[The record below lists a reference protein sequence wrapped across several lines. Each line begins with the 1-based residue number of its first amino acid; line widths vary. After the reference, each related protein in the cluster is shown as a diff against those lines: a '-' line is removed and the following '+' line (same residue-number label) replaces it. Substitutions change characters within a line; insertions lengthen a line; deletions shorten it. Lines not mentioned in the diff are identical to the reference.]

1 MGESII
7 LRPDRALAMVHSKLF
22 FGEMGM
28 SRKTF
33 ALLTLAGVALVTS
46 GCSRVKGYQGY
57 IADAVLI
64 DGIKAGVDNRSS
76 VEKTLGRPTFTGQFD
91 QSDWYYVSRQT
102 RQYAFASP
110 KPFEQTVLHVRF
122 DAAGNVAAVDR
133 AGVERVVSINPE
145 NSKTPTLGKNRGFFE
160 DLFGNIG
167 QVGSVGEGGSTAD
180 NPN

>member
-1 MGESII
+1 
-7 LRPDRALAMVHSKLF
+7 
-22 FGEMGM
+22 M
-28 SRKTF
+28 SRKTI
-33 ALLTLAGVALVTS
+33 ALLTLAGVALFTT

-64 DGIKAGVDNRSS
+64 DGIKAGVDNRAS

-102 RQYAFASP
+102 RQYAFATP
-110 KPFEQTVLHVRF
+110 KPVEQTVLHVRF
-122 DAAGNVAAVDR
+122 DAAGNVTSVDR
-133 AGVERVVSINPE
+133 AGVDRVVSVSPTGD
-145 NSKTPTLGKNRGFFE
+145 KTPTLGKNRGFFE

-167 QVGSVGEGGSTAD
+167 QVGSVGEGGSSTD